1 MYGQQCIF
9 SNKTAIDRAEK
20 LQAKLLKC
28 SLGLKSYGK
37 TTPLLKALK
46 IPRINSTI
54 QMQETKLL
62 YEI

>member
-28 SLGLKSYGK
+28 SLGLIKSIVK
-37 TTPLLKALK
+37 QL
-46 IPRINSTI
+46 R
-54 QMQETKLL
+54 TKGSKNTNNK
-62 YEI
+62 